1 MPDIVVQTRMAIT
14 IAVVTVREIRPA
26 RWDTPDGARPA
37 NACGGPP
44 YHLIFT
50 PVLVE
55 VEQYVRG
62 AQPARTLLLAA
73 DGGQVGPDRFWPS
86 TIDGYQIDEFHVGAR
101 MIVFLNQPNGLLQA
115 IGSTTLWQAPFRYS
129 ITADGMVT
137 VRAKESFDRRTIPL
151 RQLLDEIA
159 AVKPLP

>member
-86 TIDGYQIDEFHVGAR
+86 TIDGYRIDEFHVGAR
-101 MIVFLNQPNGLLQA
+101 MIVFLNQPNGSLQA
-115 IGSTTLWQAPFRYS
+115 IGSTTLWQAPFHYS
-129 ITADGMVT
+129 ITADDMVT